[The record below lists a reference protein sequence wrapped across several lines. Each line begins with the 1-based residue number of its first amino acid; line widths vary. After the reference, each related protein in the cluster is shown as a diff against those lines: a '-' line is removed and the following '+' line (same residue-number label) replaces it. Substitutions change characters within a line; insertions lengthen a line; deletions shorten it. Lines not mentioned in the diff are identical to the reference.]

1 VYLNPGRLY
10 SLYVAIE
17 DVNGGNI
24 GTIKQRL
31 SVPRFPEEGL
41 AMSTMV
47 LADKLE
53 PLPPRSISPDI
64 RFVLG
69 DHFVRPSVKAEFLQD
84 QALKIW
90 TQAYGLKVDEKTH
103 KPSATVEIVVS
114 RDGSEVKK
122 IPFDMKEFSGAGQ
135 QLTVI
140 KDVPLADFTPGQY
153 TVQLKVTDNM
163 TKDTVTSSEKFT
175 VRSRR

>member
-1 VYLNPGRLY
+1 VY

-31 SVPRFPEEGL
+31 AVPRFPEEGL
-41 AMSTMV
+41 AMSTLV

-69 DHFVRPSVKAEFLQD
+69 DHFVRPSVRAEFVQD

-103 KPSATVEIVVS
+103 KPSAAVEIVVS

-122 IPFDMKEFSGAGQ
+122 IVTDAREFSGAAQ
-135 QLTVI
+135 QVTVI
-140 KDVPLADFTPGQY
+140 KEVALADFTPGQY
-153 TVQLKVTDNM
+153 TVQLKVTDNL
-163 TKDTVTSSEKFT
+163 TKDSVSSSEKFT